1 MDTFSSIC
9 QIIALRWYLH
19 LRWSCLTLW
28 NHFENLTSSAATFPQ
43 RLRLCRIH
51 IDRGSTKASPRAVW
65 LLWIIMRLSL
75 MERNV
80 THLPHV
86 SYIVTFVCT
95 LHKFVIHCHHCHN
108 CHIDVTLC
116 HTVSHIDVCYTILSN
131 NNYCTIPSTT
141 LIGICSSVV
150 HSMTLVTD
158 IDEDLSLE
166 IAPQTIYHLIDKY
179 V

>member
-1 MDTFSSIC
+1 MDTFSLIC
-9 QIIALRWYLH
+9 QIIALHWYLH

-95 LHKFVIHCHHCHN
+95 LHKFVIHCHHYHN

-116 HTVSHIDVCYTILSN
+116 HTVSHIDVWYTIIIIIVQSLHNIDWHLQQCGAQDDTCDRYRWRSFPRDCTTDHLS
-131 NNYCTIPSTT
+131 PRR
-141 LIGICSSVV
+141 
-150 HSMTLVTD
+150 
-158 IDEDLSLE
+158 
-166 IAPQTIYHLIDKY
+166 
-179 V
+179 